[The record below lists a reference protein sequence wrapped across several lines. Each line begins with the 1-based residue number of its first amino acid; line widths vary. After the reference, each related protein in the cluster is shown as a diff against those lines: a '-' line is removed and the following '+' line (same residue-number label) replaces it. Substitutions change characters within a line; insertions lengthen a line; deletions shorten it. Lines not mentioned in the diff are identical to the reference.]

1 MLKFLF
7 GHKHNT
13 RKTPATVSNVTALD
27 DLIARGNVLEDA
39 GDIDGA
45 LRLYEET
52 TRMDPAY
59 WRGFINLGN
68 ALRAKGRLQDAAKQ
82 YRTAINLNPEHAG
95 AHINLGTTLL
105 GLGDASAAE
114 ANFRIAMR
122 LKPEWAETWFGLGC
136 ALEDSSTPEEAIAA
150 YRKTLERDSTH
161 VTAAVNLASLLL
173 KQGDSKAARDVLGQY
188 PDDPRTT
195 LTMAHVEAQ
204 TGHPE
209 NATTAY
215 RQLLASAPDDFSSFS
230 SYLFTL
236 NFIPDIDAKT
246 ILEEHR
252 RFGERLAERTRPM
265 PKRTAC
271 DSEKRLRI
279 GYVSPDFRAHPVS
292 CFVEPILRNHD
303 RDAVE
308 VHCYYDHHDR
318 DQITERF
325 IPLADRWHSIAGLGD
340 EEVAHSVAND
350 GIDILIDL
358 AGHTTGNRLP
368 MFARKPAPLQ
378 FTWLGYLCTTG
389 VAAIDYRICDAHTD
403 PLGEAEHW
411 QIETPARLP
420 NSQWCYL
427 PQVASPEPSV
437 LPMLRNGYCTFG
449 SFNQAAKLN
458 EPLLRLWANV
468 LTSAPDSRLK
478 FIGVTDKAQATEIRQ
493 IFAALGIRDDRLDV
507 IGRVNIDEYFRCYRE
522 VDIALDTFPYNGAT
536 TTCDALIMGVPVA
549 TLAGHRS
556 IARGCASL
564 LGALG
569 LTDWIADAH
578 EGFVELLK
586 QQLRSPERMAE
597 LRASLPQRMRS
608 SSLMD
613 GAGFTRDLET
623 LFRDAWRR
631 KCAEDGRG

>member
-7 GHKHNT
+7 GHKHDI
-13 RKTPATVSNVTALD
+13 RKTPATAPKDAALD
-27 DLIARGNVLEDA
+27 DLIARGNALEDA

-52 TRMDPAY
+52 TRMNPAY
-59 WRGFINLGN
+59 SRGFINIGN
-68 ALRAKGRLQDAAKQ
+68 ALRMKGKLQDAAKQ
-82 YRTAINLNPEHAG
+82 YRTAIDLNPEHAG
-95 AHINLGTTLL
+95 AHLNLGTVLL
-105 GLGDASAAE
+105 GLGDASVAE

-122 LKPEWAETWFGLGC
+122 LKPEWAEAWFGLGC
-136 ALEDSSTPEEAIAA
+136 ALEESSTPEEAIAA
-150 YRKTLERDSTH
+150 YRKAIELDPAH
-161 VTAAVNLASLLL
+161 VTTAVNLASALL
-173 KQGDSKAARDVLGQY
+173 KQGNSKAAREVLGRST
-188 PDDPRTT
+188 DDPRAM
-195 LTMAHVEAQ
+195 LALAHVEAQ

-209 NATTAY
+209 SAVAY
-215 RQLLASAPDDFSSFS
+215 YRRLLMVTPDDLSSFS

-236 NFIPDIDAKT
+236 NFVPDIDATT

-252 RFGERLAERTRPM
+252 RFGERLAECTRPM
-265 PKRTAC
+265 PKRMARKP
-271 DSEKRLRI
+271 EKLLRI

-292 CFVEPILRNHD
+292 CFLEPILRNHD
-303 RDAVE
+303 RDAFE
-308 VHCYYDHHDR
+308 VHCYYDHRDR

-325 IPLADRWHSIAGLGD
+325 IPLADHWHDIAGLGD
-340 EEVAHSVAND
+340 DEVARNIVDD

-403 PLGEAEHW
+403 PPGEAERW
-411 QIETPARLP
+411 QVETPARLP
-420 NSQWCYL
+420 NSQWCYQ
-427 PQVASPEPSV
+427 PQVALPEPST

-468 LTSAPDSRLK
+468 LAGIPDSRLK
-478 FIGVTDKAQATEIRQ
+478 IIGVTDKTQASEIRAP
-493 IFAALGIRDDRLDV
+493 FAATGIRDDRLDL
-507 IGRVNIDEYFRCYRE
+507 IGRVDIDEYFSCYRE

-549 TLAGHRS
+549 TLAGRRS
-556 IARGCASL
+556 IACGCASL
-564 LGALG
+564 LCTLG
-569 LTDWIADAH
+569 LTDWIADSPQALIN
-578 EGFVELLK
+578 LL
-586 QQLRSPERMAE
+586 QRRVRDPDRLAE
-597 LRASLPQRMRS
+597 LRSSLPDRMRNS
-608 SSLMD
+608 ALMD
-613 GAGFTRDLET
+613 GRSFTRDLET

-631 KCAEDGRG
+631 CAE